1 MWCTFQ
7 KSIWRNFKEFWWST
21 LWTKR
26 WVRLKRKKAETATQS
41 IQIHQSPN
49 KTLIHRKVSFLS
61 RDYNFDLLICSQS
74 LIWETSL
81 KSLVLTKLLQK
92 IRRKLPPAKQLI
104 SSRLPAKLIINTTKL
119 LPNLTFRET
128 VWNIF
133 QIFGEGRIFSCWD
146 LKPQEFILYYIQ
158 TFTAENWTCKTEHMM
173 LWHTSRGEQKRNN
186 VLQLFARAELW
197 QERVGVE
204 WNEKMGQPRGGWGVR
219 NYFLGIHLSSSREIE
234 TQTAV
239 ETSKSNNTLTRLTL
253 KGRYDD
259 KYFL

>member
-1 MWCTFQ
+1 MTYWPSHNWTFSGLQATSEDSSFVLTKKSWYLSNYQHNCDLWCTFQ

-61 RDYNFDLLICSQS
+61 RDNFDLLICSQS

-119 LPNLTFRET
+119 LPKGSLPKKKL
-128 VWNIF
+128 
-133 QIFGEGRIFSCWD
+133 QILRHC
-146 LKPQEFILYYIQ
+146 L
-158 TFTAENWTCKTEHMM
+158 N
-173 LWHTSRGEQKRNN
+173 
-186 VLQLFARAELW
+186 
-197 QERVGVE
+197 
-204 WNEKMGQPRGGWGVR
+204 
-219 NYFLGIHLSSSREIE
+219 
-234 TQTAV
+234 
-239 ETSKSNNTLTRLTL
+239 
-253 KGRYDD
+253 
-259 KYFL
+259 